1 MKIKPGFSL
10 KQEGNRFFIFS
21 TENPQKEPLA
31 VNDMV
36 ALLFEQLSNG
46 VDSKEQLLNAML
58 DRFDISVV
66 LALSQID
73 LCMKEF
79 RENGMLES

>member
-1 MKIKPGFSL
+1 MI
-10 KQEGNRFFIFS
+10 
-21 TENPQKEPLA
+21 
-31 VNDMV
+31 